1 MSKVAAIRVALIIG
15 AVAIVEILCR
25 THVIS
30 PLTMIPPSEMAIAL
44 GGLLANG
51 SVTPDLLFTVANI
64 AAAVTVAVV
73 TGFGL
78 GVLLH
83 ATPRLRAVVTPILGA
98 YYAIPTFVFYP
109 VLIVLFGLNRLPLIA
124 IGALSGFVAM
134 IVATLDG
141 LDRIPRV
148 YVKTSR
154 TYRMSPIAT
163 AFLVKLPSAAP
174 HLVTG
179 VKLTITYAIIGTVAG
194 EFLLSVAGL
203 GRHVAI
209 AYNALDNKTMY
220 ALLFLLL
227 VSVTIV
233 NVLVHEWDRGL
244 RRRWGR
250 TP

>member
-1 MSKVAAIRVALIIG
+1 MGKLAAIRVALIVG
-15 AVAIVEILCR
+15 AVAVVEVLCR
-25 THVIS
+25 THVIG
-30 PLTMIPPSEMAIAL
+30 PLTMIPPSEMAVAL

-51 SVTPDLLFTVANI
+51 SITPDLLFTATNI
-64 AAAVTVAVV
+64 AAAIAVAVV

-83 ATPRLRAVVTPILGA
+83 ATPRLRAVLAPILAA

-109 VLIVLFGLNRLPLIA
+109 MLVVLLGLGRLPLIA

-148 YVKTSR
+148 YLKASR
-154 TYRMSPIAT
+154 SYGMSPAAT
-163 AFLVKLPSAAP
+163 ALLVKLPAAAP

-179 VKLTITYAIIGTVAG
+179 VKLTITYAIIGTIAG
-194 EFLLSVAGL
+194 EFLLSVAGI

-227 VSVTIV
+227 VSVTVV
-233 NVLVHEWDRGL
+233 NVLIHEWDQRL